1 MAQPKIKSSNI
12 IAKSV
17 VIDLQ
22 QIIRVKLV
30 SPIPVLKTAA
40 ERRGFFIFREFV
52 PIMN

>member
-1 MAQPKIKSSNI
+1 MVQPKIKSSNI

-22 QIIRVKLV
+22 RITRTKLV

-40 ERRGFFIFREFV
+40 ERRVFFISG
-52 PIMN
+52 NL